1 MRKKRGQTSDI
12 HIFHIIHILKIPSVF
27 KGLRCF
33 YLFSTRFSCAI
44 IQLTSDM
51 KYQVIFR
58 MSGVTM
64 SKFSVYRDVD
74 NGCTYVSN
82 KFIDEY
88 LADANAAQIKVFLY
102 LLRMTGQA
110 TSISDMADKFNYT
123 EKDICRALKY
133 WETKQLLGINYD
145 MSGSVVGVQLY
156 TSPTSNNIATAIPAQ
171 TFVPV
176 SVPFNNNII
185 TASTTMPLPATERKL
200 ETVNEYAKP
209 DYSADDLKI
218 FKEQEETAELIFIA
232 EQYLGK
238 TLSPADIKSLLFITD
253 VLSFSTDLIDYLL
266 TYCVDKGKKSF
277 RYIETVAINWA
288 QEGITTP
295 DEARA
300 NTGKYDK
307 NVYSVMR
314 ALGKDSV
321 PTDAE
326 ANYVRRWIN
335 EFGFSTDVIMEAC
348 NRCVMSTDK
357 NRFAYTDSILKN
369 WQQAGV
375 ITTNDIKTADS
386 KYRPAKKSVDTTF
399 HQFDM
404 KHNYDFD
411 AMEKALLS
419 QQ

>member
-1 MRKKRGQTSDI
+1 
-12 HIFHIIHILKIPSVF
+12 
-27 KGLRCF
+27 
-33 YLFSTRFSCAI
+33 
-44 IQLTSDM
+44 
-51 KYQVIFR
+51 
-58 MSGVTM
+58 MSGETM

-88 LADANAAQIKVFLY
+88 LADANAAQIKVYLY
-102 LLRMTGQA
+102 LLRMTGHA
-110 TSISDMADKFNYT
+110 TSVSDMADKFNYT
-123 EKDICRALKY
+123 EKDICRAIKY
-133 WETKQLLGINYD
+133 WEAKQLLTINYD

-156 TSPTSNNIATAIPAQ
+156 ASPMSQKPQTALPVQ

-176 SVPFNNNII
+176 SVPMNNTVSYNKPVV
-185 TASTTMPLPATERKL
+185 A
-200 ETVNEYAKP
+200 ETIQYNKP
-209 DYSADDLKI
+209 SANMQYEKPNYSPDDLKA

-238 TLSPADIKSLLFITD
+238 TLSPADIKSLIFITD
-253 VLSFSTDLIDYLL
+253 VLNFSSDLIDYLL

-288 QEGITTP
+288 EEGITTP
-295 DEARA
+295 EEAKA
-300 NTGKYDK
+300 NSGKYDK
-307 NVYSVMR
+307 NVYNVMR
-314 ALGKDSV
+314 ALGKDSM
-321 PTDAE
+321 PTDREAE
-326 ANYVRRWIN
+326 YVRRWVN
-335 EFGFSTDVIMEAC
+335 EFGFSTDIILEAC

-375 ITTNDIKTADS
+375 VTTNDIKAADA
-386 KYRPAKKSVDTTF
+386 KYRPVKRIVDTTF

-411 AMEKALLS
+411 EMEQALLR